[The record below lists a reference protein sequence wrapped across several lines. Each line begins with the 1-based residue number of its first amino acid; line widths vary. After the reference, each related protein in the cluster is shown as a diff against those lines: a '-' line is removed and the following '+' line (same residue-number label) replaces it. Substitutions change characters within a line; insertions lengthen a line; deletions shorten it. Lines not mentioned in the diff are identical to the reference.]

1 MNNERITAITDINYN
16 EITTTTGCNREW
28 HSWEWDGNK
37 SYTCGNKMEV
47 GEKMWKMGC
56 VYESIPMQNTSTQS
70 VDYHFTIVT
79 LIEFLVFSS

>member
-47 GEKMWKMGC
+47 GEKM
-56 VYESIPMQNTSTQS
+56 
-70 VDYHFTIVT
+70 
-79 LIEFLVFSS
+79 

>member
-1 MNNERITAITDINYN
+1 VSSSVTLLLHCYVGTDSRYCLIFYSSMNNERITAITDINYN

-47 GEKMWKMGC
+47 GEKM
-56 VYESIPMQNTSTQS
+56 
-70 VDYHFTIVT
+70 
-79 LIEFLVFSS
+79 